1 MTAKECPESG
11 ERRALRSTL
20 ALWAR
25 RIVLIAIA
33 GVISILSG
41 LSLVMR
47 FFGGPK
53 CSSPPK
59 DESINEEKDD
69 ALARR
74 QGTERHRTLFPK
86 WIARSVRNH
95 TWTKAIATGCG
106 FFFFWRGK
114 SSARGPGSKKCNVN
128 EVIVIDFAS
137 RTSILL
143 LNGRAKS
150 WLSRPLVNPQQPRN

>member
-20 ALWAR
+20 ALWAG

-47 FFGGPK
+47 FFGGHQMRLT
-53 CSSPPK
+53 PK

-74 QGTERHRTLFPK
+74 QGAERHSTLFPK
-86 WIARSVRNH
+86 
-95 TWTKAIATGCG
+95 
-106 FFFFWRGK
+106 
-114 SSARGPGSKKCNVN
+114 
-128 EVIVIDFAS
+128 
-137 RTSILL
+137 
-143 LNGRAKS
+143 
-150 WLSRPLVNPQQPRN
+150 